1 MNILEFLIFGWKYTG
16 VLLTKRQNEKTP
28 INTLNYV
35 VHENTRDWILG
46 AKARRLSRYSNKK
59 SDVFYSSKFDDLN
72 VVDGYFFLHPNVYS
86 KSLSNNKWLVNKK
99 CIVMF
104 THPEFKNNFSVKH
117 RVFVLNTAHKVI
129 FLNKEHAD
137 LMIKYGLDRKK
148 VEIMHLA
155 SDANLFSYH
164 ERNKGKVCMS
174 MAYYPRKNPELLLD
188 IVTGMP
194 HRNFMLIGKGWE
206 AFPKWDVLV
215 NAKNFEYQEFPDYKD
230 YPKLYEQCDVFLST
244 SMLEGGPVPLLE
256 TMLCN
261 MVPVASKTG
270 YCTDIIV
277 HGENGYLFDLNANAK
292 KVMPLI
298 DQAFELKE
306 NVRNSVIDFTW
317 EKYSSKIDTL
327 FNLKLN
333 I

>member
-1 MNILEFLIFGWKYTG
+1 MNLLDYVVFGWKYTG
-16 VLLTKRQNEKTP
+16 MLFKKRINVTTP
-28 INTLNYV
+28 IGTINYV
-35 VHENTRDWILG
+35 VHENTKDWILG
-46 AKARRLSRYSNKK
+46 AKARRLSRYSGKK

-72 VVDGYFFLHPNVYS
+72 NVDGYFFLHPNLYRRA
-86 KSLSNNKWLVNKK
+86 LSNNSWLVNKK

-104 THPEFKNNFSVKH
+104 THPEFKNKFSIKH
-117 RVFVLNTAHKVI
+117 RIFVLNTAHKVI

-137 LMIKYGLDRKK
+137 LMTGHGLDKQK

-155 SDANLFSYH
+155 SDANTFSYH
-164 ERNKGKVCMS
+164 ERIQGKICLS
-174 MAYYPRKNPELLLD
+174 MAYYTRKNPELLYD
-188 IVTGMP
+188 IVMGMP

-206 AFPKWDVLV
+206 EFPKWDKLK
-215 NAKNFEYQEFPDYKD
+215 NLKNFEYQESPDYKD

-244 SMLEGGPVPLLE
+244 SKLEGGPVPLLE

-270 YCTDIIV
+270 YCTDIV
-277 HGENGYLFDLNANAK
+277 NHGQNGYLFDLNAQAQE
-292 KVMPLI
+292 VMPLI

-317 EKYSSKIDTL
+317 EKYS
-327 FNLKLN
+327 LKLDKLFDQ
-333 I
+333 